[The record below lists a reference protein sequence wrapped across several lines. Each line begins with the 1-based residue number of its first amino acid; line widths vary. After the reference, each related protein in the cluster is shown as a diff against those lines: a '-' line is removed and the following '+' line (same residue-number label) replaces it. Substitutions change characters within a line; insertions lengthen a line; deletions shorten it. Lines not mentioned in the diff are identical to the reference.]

1 MKDKKIKEK
10 QERLDPKYERNL
22 YNGMGDTDNF
32 EKIYREWATKRTL
45 LNTQALQ
52 EIESIVKS
60 DKKSIVY
67 NSLQDKDAKFDA
79 EMLARAEWEE

>member
-1 MKDKKIKEK
+1 MRNNLIRSQAIETLKFNKQLIPDLKDKKIKEK

-45 LNTQALQ
+45 LN
-52 EIESIVKS
+52 S
-60 DKKSIVY
+60 
-67 NSLQDKDAKFDA
+67 
-79 EMLARAEWEE
+79 

>member
-1 MKDKKIKEK
+1 MRNNLIRSQAIETLKFNKQLIPDLKDKKIKEK

-45 LNTQALQ
+45 LNT
-52 EIESIVKS
+52 
-60 DKKSIVY
+60 
-67 NSLQDKDAKFDA
+67 
-79 EMLARAEWEE
+79 